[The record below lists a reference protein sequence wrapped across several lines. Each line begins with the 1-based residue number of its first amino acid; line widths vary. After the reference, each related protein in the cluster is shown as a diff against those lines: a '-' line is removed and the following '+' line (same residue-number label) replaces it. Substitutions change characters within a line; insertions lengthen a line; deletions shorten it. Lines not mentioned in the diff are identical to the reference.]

1 MVLVTF
7 VNKPIPV
14 IKWHQLN
21 IFATF
26 DTLSLFFLPLGRKL
40 FIFDACSVEPS
51 GSGGEGDA
59 GSDLDVASF
68 YAQNIL
74 TEQLLLVK
82 RRNVH
87 VGL

>member
-14 IKWHQLN
+14 IKWQQLN

-26 DTLSLFFLPLGRKL
+26 DTLSLFSFFFFFLPLGRKL

-51 GSGGEGDA
+51 GSGSEGDA
-59 GSDLDVASF
+59 GSDLYMASF
-68 YAQNIL
+68 YVQNIL
-74 TEQLLLVK
+74 TEQLLFVK
-82 RRNVH
+82 R
-87 VGL
+87 